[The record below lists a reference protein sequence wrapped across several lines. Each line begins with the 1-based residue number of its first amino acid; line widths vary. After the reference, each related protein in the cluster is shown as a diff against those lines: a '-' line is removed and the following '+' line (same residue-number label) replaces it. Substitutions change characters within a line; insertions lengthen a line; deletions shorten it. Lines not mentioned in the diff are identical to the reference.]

1 MWKKLFCIQLVLI
14 LALTVVGCGSSAT
27 NSNKESGSDK
37 QAATGSEGDK
47 VLNIMDWGGAN
58 TEAHT
63 KGIYEKFEKEFGVK
77 INVITPTDY
86 GKLKAMIESG
96 NVEVDV
102 ANVDSD
108 FVIRGANEG
117 LLEKLDYSIITHKDD
132 IIPEFVHDYGIGA
145 ELFSTVIAFNTDE
158 FPIGTHPTTWTEFWD
173 VNQFPGKRALWKYP
187 TGLLEAALLA
197 DGMKPEELYPLD
209 VDRAFKSLDKIKKDV
224 SVWWTAGAQA
234 PQLLASGEVP
244 LAMGWNGRI
253 SDAQS
258 QGAPE
263 AVEFNQG
270 LVMGDSW
277 VVPKGA
283 PHKELAMKFIDFAIA
298 PEQQAAYSSNIDYAP
313 VNTKAID
320 LLSKERVAK
329 IGQTPENAGNQVI
342 VDISWWV
349 ENFDQVN
356 DRFQEWLLK

>member
-1 MWKKLFCIQLVLI
+1 MWKKLFYVQLALILVL
-14 LALTVVGCGSSAT
+14 TVAGCGSSAS
-27 NSNKESGSDK
+27 NSDGKSDGGKE
-37 QAATGSEGDK
+37 AASSSKGDK
-47 VLNIMDWGGAN
+47 ILNIMDWGGAN

-117 LLEKLDYSIITHKDD
+117 LLEKLDYSIIKHKDD
-132 IIPEFVHDYGIGA
+132 VISEFVDDYGIGA
-145 ELFSTVIAFNTDE
+145 ELFSTAISYNTDAFSAE
-158 FPIGTHPTTWTEFWD
+158 NHPASWAEFWD
-173 VNQFPGKRALWKYP
+173 VNKFPGNRALWKYP

-197 DGMKPEELYPLD
+197 DGVKPEELYPLD
-209 VDRAFKSLDKIKKDV
+209 VDRAFNSLDKIKKDV
-224 SVWWTAGAQA
+224 SVWWTAGAQP
-234 PQLLASGEVP
+234 PQLLASGEVS
-244 LAMGWNGRI
+244 LAMAWNGRV
-253 SDAQS
+253 SAAQA

-283 PHKELAMKFIDFAIA
+283 PHKELAMEFINFAIA
-298 PEQQAAYSSNIDYAP
+298 PEQQAAYSSIIDYAP
-313 VNTKAID
+313 VNTKALD
-320 LLSKERVAK
+320 LLSADRVAK
-329 IGQTPENAGNQVI
+329 IGQTPENAKKQVI
-342 VDISWWV
+342 VDINWWV
-349 ENFDQVN
+349 EHYDEVN
-356 DRFQEWLLK
+356 NRFQEWLLK